1 MDVSTVIAPAA
12 ELLQKNSMTMAT
24 AEIAVLL
31 ALAANAVQKILVAVS
46 SGTREFAL
54 RVTAVFVLWAAVGAG
69 TWFICL
75 KI

>member
-1 MDVSTVIAPAA
+1 LKS
-12 ELLQKNSMTMAT
+12 NNMTLAT

-31 ALAANAVQKILVAVS
+31 ALAANAVQKILVAAS
-46 SGTREFAL
+46 SGTREFAW
-54 RVTAVFVLWAAVGAG
+54 RVSAVFALWAAVGIG